1 MPQPTRM
8 EVIRVKKKIAG
19 QHRGLIDIESMCLQL
34 ASNNIVSLFIWQYS
48 RCLILKV
55 KRSDGLGF

>member
-1 MPQPTRM
+1 M
-8 EVIRVKKKIAG
+8 IRVKKKIAG

-34 ASNNIVSLFIWQYS
+34 ASNNILSLFIWQYS